1 MTTIENVFV
10 SLDYQDNDDDQNQRQ
25 SLATTSEDEQDGYEE
40 DESEEETPKNK
51 DLVLTRYLYIYD
63 EVLTSLAAAIIE
75 KDRDQAMF
83 WTYELYYSGYQLEA
97 AEYLLAVYNEFMR
110 AYNPKFAKFIETMVE
125 RQAEGPHIVGS
136 MVRNMVDTSRFAK
149 PVQDFLKPS
158 SKPLPPQYKETKF
171 TVLLNEKD
179 VEKYKTMEANSE
191 DLPARKILP
200 KVCLYATRKD
210 LNQLFNCRHKDLEP
224 KEVVELMRYNW
235 PYYAAK
241 TPVWKQRIQDHNG
254 IIDEE
259 DECIFW
265 DPDLDIEKE
274 EAFYL
279 LYGYDLDE
287 QSLAVQST
295 IMPLELIH

>member
-10 SLDYQDNDDDQNQRQ
+10 SLDYQDNDEQNQIQ
-25 SLATTSEDEQDGYEE
+25 SHETTSDDECQIEEQE

-63 EVLTSLAAAIIE
+63 EVLTSLAAAILE
-75 KDRDQAMF
+75 KDRDQALF
-83 WTYELYYSGYQLEA
+83 WTYELYYSGYQLEV

-110 AYNPKFAKFIETMVE
+110 AYNPKFAKFIESMVE
-125 RQAEGPHIVGS
+125 RQGEGPHIVGS
-136 MVRNMVDTSRFAK
+136 MVRNMVDASRFVK

-158 SKPLPPQYKETKF
+158 SKLLPSQYKETKF

-179 VEKYKTMEANSE
+179 VEKYKTIEATSE
-191 DLPARKILP
+191 DLPARKVLS

-224 KEVVELMRYNW
+224 KEVVDLMRYNW

-241 TPVWKQRIQDHNG
+241 SPIWRQRIQNYNG
-254 IIDEE
+254 IIDEQ

-265 DPDLDIEKE
+265 DPDLDEKE
-274 EAFYL
+274 EEVL
-279 LYGYDLDE
+279 
-287 QSLAVQST
+287 S
-295 IMPLELIH
+295 IIWI

>member
-10 SLDYQDNDDDQNQRQ
+10 SLDNQ
-25 SLATTSEDEQDGYEE
+25 EEDDEQSEVSAIASVSEYDDEESEE
-40 DESEEETPKNK
+40 DDSEEETPKNK

-63 EVLTSLAAAIIE
+63 EVLTSLAAAILD
-75 KDRDQAMF
+75 KDKDQALF
-83 WTYELYYSGYQLEA
+83 WTYELYYSGYQLEV

-110 AYNPKFAKFIETMVE
+110 AYNPKFAKFIESMVD
-125 RQAEGPHIVGS
+125 RQAEGPNIVGS
-136 MVRNMVDTSRFAK
+136 IVRNMVDASIFAK
-149 PVQDFLKPS
+149 PVQDFLQPC

-171 TVLLNEKD
+171 RVLLNEKD
-179 VEKYKTMEANSE
+179 VEKYKTIEITE

-210 LNQLFNCRHKDLEP
+210 LNQLFNCRHKDLQP
-224 KEVVELMRYNW
+224 KEIVDLMRYNW

-241 TPVWKQRIQDHNG
+241 SPVWKQRIQDHNG

-265 DPDLDIEKE
+265 DPDLDIDKE
-274 EAFYL
+274 EEFYQ

-287 QSLAVQST
+287 QSLAVQSK
-295 IMPLELIH
+295 MLPL

>member
-1 MTTIENVFV
+1 MSTIENVFITIEE
-10 SLDYQDNDDDQNQRQ
+10 SEQSDDSEQESDNDQ
-25 SLATTSEDEQDGYEE
+25 SESEDEAEE
-40 DESEEETPKNK
+40 PPKNK

-75 KDRDQAMF
+75 KDREQAMF
-83 WTYELYYSGYQLEA
+83 WTYELYYSGYQLEV

-110 AYNPKFAKFIETMVE
+110 AYNPKFAKFIESMVE

-136 MVRNMVDTSRFAK
+136 MVRNMVDASRFAK

-158 SKPLPPQYKETKF
+158 SKSLPPQYKETKF

-179 VEKYKTMEANSE
+179 VEKYKTVEANSE

-241 TPVWKQRIQDHNG
+241 SPVWKQRIQHHNG

-287 QSLAVQST
+287 QSLAVQSK

>member
-1 MTTIENVFV
+1 MSTIENVFITIEE
-10 SLDYQDNDDDQNQRQ
+10 SEQEEHDAEQSDDSEQENDGDQ
-25 SLATTSEDEQDGYEE
+25 SESEDEA
-40 DESEEETPKNK
+40 EETPKNK

-75 KDRDQAMF
+75 KDREQAMF
-83 WTYELYYSGYQLEA
+83 WTYELYYSGYQLEV

-110 AYNPKFAKFIETMVE
+110 AYNPKFAKFIESMVE

-136 MVRNMVDTSRFAK
+136 MVRNMVDASRFAK

-179 VEKYKTMEANSE
+179 VEKYKTVEANSE

-241 TPVWKQRIQDHNG
+241 SPVWKQRIQDHNG

-287 QSLAVQST
+287 QSLAVQSK
-295 IMPLELIH
+295 IMPIYS

>member
-1 MTTIENVFV
+1 MSTIENVFITIEE
-10 SLDYQDNDDDQNQRQ
+10 SEQSDDSEQESDNDQ
-25 SLATTSEDEQDGYEE
+25 SESEDEAEE
-40 DESEEETPKNK
+40 PPKNK

-75 KDRDQAMF
+75 KDREQAMF
-83 WTYELYYSGYQLEA
+83 WTYELYYSGYQLEV

-110 AYNPKFAKFIETMVE
+110 AYNPKFAKFIESMVE

-136 MVRNMVDTSRFAK
+136 MVRNMVDASRFAK

-158 SKPLPPQYKETKF
+158 SKSLPPQYKETKF

-179 VEKYKTMEANSE
+179 VEKYKTVEANSE

-241 TPVWKQRIQDHNG
+241 SPVWKQRIQDHNG

-287 QSLAVQST
+287 QSLAVQSK

>member
-83 WTYELYYSGYQLEA
+83 WTYELYYSGYQVEV

-110 AYNPKFAKFIETMVE
+110 AYNPKFAKFIESMVE

-179 VEKYKTMEANSE
+179 VEKYKTIETTENV
-191 DLPARKILP
+191 PARKILP

-287 QSLAVQST
+287 QSLAVQSK